1 MKRWRLVLRLAMRD
15 LLHERRL
22 AFCSFLGLAAVLLP
36 LILLF
41 SLKYGVMQ
49 GLREDLIENPRSRMI
64 VNQANRAFPESF
76 IEQLSARPDIVFAV
90 GRIRSLNA
98 DARFVTAA
106 RPAEPVLAELW
117 ATGPGDPLLG
127 GSTPREVGDVVFTVA
142 MAARSAAQ
150 PGETVTL
157 RAIRVGAD
165 GRREALNLP
174 MRLAAIAP
182 AYALD
187 RPAAFVDM
195 RVLRLVDG
203 FLNGDLAAT
212 ALPEAM
218 PARAAT
224 PYAGFRAHAKRLE
237 DVPRLDAELRAAGI
251 DVETRAVEVTGLLNL
266 DRSLSLLFALIAG
279 VGGAGYLL
287 SLAVGFYANVER
299 KQRQLSQ
306 LRLLGLRR
314 GEVVLLPLI
323 QALVVGVAGTA
334 LAAGVAIGL
343 AEVINGVDL
352 AGAQQRTVAL
362 IQPWHLAVALGVTLL
377 GAALAASFAARRAGR
392 VAPAEGIRDA

>member
-1 MKRWRLVLRLAMRD
+1 MMRWRLVMRLAMRD

-22 AFCSFLGLAAVLLP
+22 AVCSILGLAAVLLP

-49 GLREDLIENPRSRMI
+49 GLREDLIENPRTRMV

-76 IEQLSARPDIVFAV
+76 IEELSARSDIAFAV

-98 DARFVTAA
+98 DARFVTAG

-117 ATGPGDPLLG
+117 ATGLGDPLMG
-127 GSTPREVGDVVFTVA
+127 GATPRELRDVIFTVA
-142 MAARSAAQ
+142 MAARSGAA
-150 PGETVTL
+150 PGEAVTL
-157 RAIRVGAD
+157 RAIRVSAD

-187 RPAAFVDM
+187 RPAAFVEM

-203 FLNGDLAAT
+203 FLNGDLPAT
-212 ALPEAM
+212 ALPEDIA
-218 PARAAT
+218 PRATT
-224 PYAGFRAHAKRLE
+224 PYAGFRAHARRLE
-237 DVPRLDAELRAAGI
+237 DVPRLDAELRAAGV
-251 DVETRAVEVTGLLNL
+251 DVETRAVEVTSLLNL

-299 KQRQLSQ
+299 KQRHLSQ

-323 QALVVGVAGTA
+323 QALVVGVAGTL
-334 LAAGVAIGL
+334 LAGGVALGL
-343 AEVINGVDL
+343 AQVINELNL
-352 AGAQQRTVAL
+352 AGAGQRSVAL
-362 IQPWHLAVALGVTLL
+362 IQPWHLAVALAMTLL
-377 GAALAASFAARRAGR
+377 GAALAASFAALRAGR